1 MSTEWILLAYQDR
14 EFSGKDIDI
23 GVGFGGCGCAG
34 DQVKE
39 EWMASNNAMLIF
51 CLCTLTLVTM
61 LFIKLTDIYDAYG

>member
-1 MSTEWILLAYQDR
+1 LSTEWILLAYQDR

-39 EWMASNNAMLIF
+39 E
-51 CLCTLTLVTM
+51 
-61 LFIKLTDIYDAYG
+61 